1 MEKNRIKLALGC
13 DHAGFPLKQEIVNW
27 LKDNQIAFH
36 DYGTF
41 SEESTDYP
49 DFAHAVAKAV
59 NDNKFE
65 SGIVI
70 CGSGNGVNMT
80 ANKYPGIRA
89 ALCWNAEIAKLA
101 RLHNNANI
109 LSLPG
114 RFISGEEALKAVHEF
129 LDTKFEGG
137 RHSRRVE
144 KISQVLV

>member
-1 MEKNRIKLALGC
+1 MEENRIKLALGC

-27 LKDNQIAFH
+27 LKNNQIDFH

-59 NDNKFE
+59 NDKKFE
-65 SGIVI
+65 KGIVI

-80 ANKYPGIRA
+80 ANKYPGVRA
-89 ALCWNAEIAKLA
+89 ALCWNAEIAMLA

-114 RFISGEEALKAVHEF
+114 RFISREEALKAVHEF
-129 LDTKFEGG
+129 LHTEFEGG
-137 RHSRRVE
+137 RHLRRVE
-144 KISQVLV
+144 KISQILV